1 MMKSLWFLVVLGVT
15 ACVTVN
21 IYFPAAAVRQA
32 ADEIVEETW
41 GEGGK
46 PSTPAGE
53 TGLVR
58 KHPAFERYA
67 SSRFALSLVSD
78 AHAQQADIDISNPA
92 IRAIKERMRQR
103 ADQLKPFLNSKNVGI
118 DKNGYLQVLNTEG
131 LGLRERSQI
140 NQLVAAENEDRS
152 ALYGEIAK
160 ANNLEGEK
168 GKIQQIFADT
178 WRDKAQRGWQIQQ
191 NDGKWVTK

>member
-1 MMKSLWFLVVLGVT
+1 MKSLWFLVALGVT

-21 IYFPAAAVRQA
+21 IYFPAAAVQQA

-41 GEGGK
+41 GEESK
-46 PSTPAGE
+46 PSTPAGQ
-53 TGLVR
+53 TGPVR
-58 KHPAFERYA
+58 KYPAFERYA
-67 SSRFALSLVSD
+67 SLGFAFSLVSD
-78 AHAQQADIDISNPA
+78 AHAQQANIDISNPA

-103 ADQLKPFLNSKNVGI
+103 AEQLKPFLSSKNVGI
-118 DKNGYLQVLNTEG
+118 DRNGYLQVLNTDG
-131 LGLRERSQI
+131 VGLRERSQV
-140 NQLVAAENEDRS
+140 NQLVAAENQDRS

-168 GKIQQIFADT
+168 GRIQQIFADT

-191 NDGKWVTK
+191 NDGKWITK

>member
-1 MMKSLWFLVVLGVT
+1 MRSMGILGAFCVT

-21 IYFPAAAVRQA
+21 IYFPAAAVQQA

-41 GEGGK
+41 GEQPK
-46 PSTPAGE
+46 SPAPSGQTELKGDS
-53 TGLVR
+53 
-58 KHPAFERYA
+58 FERYA
-67 SSRFALSLVSD
+67 ALGLAFSLVSD
-78 AHAQQADIDISNPA
+78 AHAAQEADINISNPA
-92 IRAIKERMRQR
+92 IRSIKERMRQR

-131 LGLRERSQI
+131 INLRERSQV
-140 NQLVAAENEDRS
+140 NQLVAAENQDRS
-152 ALYGEIAK
+152 ALYAEIAK
-160 ANNLEGEK
+160 ANNLEAAK
-168 GKIQQIFADT
+168 GRIQQIFADT